1 MYREIGS
8 SLQFARSLR
17 PADRYTAEEY
27 DTTGQYVAEYTLDRD
42 QNLWHKRKS
51 RYIAILAAKTAPL
64 NAPGQVAPEIDDS
77 DGGVRLF
84 PDGRLQSVDFRNTVA
99 LSGAQQP
106 IRSTTAVALHAG
118 PTQPAKQPAPDWAAL
133 MSAMPRTGADE
144 PWGGGAPIESLDS
157 ARMKGMTFNKAV
169 AELERL
175 AKEKDGV
182 VLSSVNG
189 SPLDADAKAKREQQ
203 TQSESRVF
211 IALAAIFREQ
221 PRTIPLAI
229 QKIRAKS
236 PAASLLVSALSS
248 ASSPEAQSALVE
260 LANAKT
266 TEPALRTQVL
276 AALART
282 PRPDRK
288 SIDAMKALLKDD
300 PFSEEGLLSLGT
312 FSRRLRD
319 AGSIDQANELG
330 ALLVNRLKAARFLS
344 DRLTALRAITNSGY
358 APALPEVVPYLTD
371 GEPAV
376 RAAAVVALQSMNDP
390 KVDDIIAQRMQSDSA
405 SDVRISAL
413 GAAKVRE
420 PTDVL
425 AHAVED
431 AAVKAADPH
440 VRYRA
445 VELLAMWLSSR
456 PDVRS
461 TLEQVAKND
470 LELRIRD
477 RAQGAL

>member
-1 MYREIGS
+1 MRSSGWFVSLSGGRVTEMRAARGVSAIAGNMYREIGS

-175 AKEKDGV
+175 AKEKD
-182 VLSSVNG
+182 
-189 SPLDADAKAKREQQ
+189 
-203 TQSESRVF
+203 
-211 IALAAIFREQ
+211 
-221 PRTIPLAI
+221 
-229 QKIRAKS
+229 
-236 PAASLLVSALSS
+236 
-248 ASSPEAQSALVE
+248 
-260 LANAKT
+260 
-266 TEPALRTQVL
+266 
-276 AALART
+276 
-282 PRPDRK
+282 
-288 SIDAMKALLKDD
+288 
-300 PFSEEGLLSLGT
+300 
-312 FSRRLRD
+312 
-319 AGSIDQANELG
+319 
-330 ALLVNRLKAARFLS
+330 
-344 DRLTALRAITNSGY
+344 
-358 APALPEVVPYLTD
+358 
-371 GEPAV
+371 
-376 RAAAVVALQSMNDP
+376 
-390 KVDDIIAQRMQSDSA
+390 
-405 SDVRISAL
+405 
-413 GAAKVRE
+413 
-420 PTDVL
+420 
-425 AHAVED
+425 
-431 AAVKAADPH
+431 
-440 VRYRA
+440 
-445 VELLAMWLSSR
+445 
-456 PDVRS
+456 
-461 TLEQVAKND
+461 
-470 LELRIRD
+470 
-477 RAQGAL
+477 